1 MVSIIMPTWFSL
13 AYICFKLFKLQMNS
27 TIAALTA
34 LFNRMPR
41 RHTLENVK
49 EINCIIT
56 EYENLLIDIE
66 AVNIFYEKNIPVYF
80 DELEVVRAGI
90 KKSTDN
96 KVSKKNKDAFFD
108 EASGALKDTMQAL
121 IDLYA
126 DGNRKA

>member
-1 MVSIIMPTWFSL
+1 
-13 AYICFKLFKLQMNS
+13 MNS
-27 TIAALTA
+27 TTAAIAA
-34 LFNRMPR
+34 LFNRIPR

-66 AVNIFYEKNIPVYF
+66 AVNIFYEKNIPAYF

-96 KVSKKNKDAFFD
+96 KTSKKNKDAFFD
-108 EASGALKDTMQAL
+108 EASGALKDTMQSL
-121 IDLYA
+121 LDLYA
-126 DGNRKA
+126 DGNRTA